1 MLNEILTFVPEIAL
15 TKVDLP
21 WATCPIVPIFY
32 VAYLEIISGVK
43 GVISSNFNWSKL
55 Y

>member
-1 MLNEILTFVPEIAL
+1 MFNKILTFVPEIAL
-15 TKVDLP
+15 TKVDFP

-43 GVISSNFNWSKL
+43 GVISSNFN
-55 Y
+55 

>member
-1 MLNEILTFVPEIAL
+1 MFIEILTFVPEIAL

-21 WATCPIVPIFY
+21 CATWPIVPIFY

-43 GVISSNFNWSKL
+43 GVISSNFN
-55 Y
+55 